1 MKGVHQYFD
10 GWLIVNILFFLTPKS
25 EVAHIYEDFTMRQAL
40 EKMEY
45 HRYSSIP
52 LISKEGKYIGTI
64 TEGDLLWT
72 LKNEYYLD
80 LKKAQDVCVKN
91 IKRRKDNKAES
102 INANIEDLIVTSMTQ
117 NFIPVVDDNDIFIGI
132 IKRSDVIEYVYKLIK
147 KEDMKI

>member
-80 LKKAQDVCVKN
+80 LKRAQDVCVKN